1 MKNKNE
7 SETSIIGGSEG
18 ESSIFIADKPKNP
31 KEQRLG
37 MRIQSAIYKYKYKRA
52 EQTIVAN
59 AHTLAEVV
67 QYAMLHYETVEV
79 ESTKKNFIEQRN
91 NLKENLIL
99 QHKPEIL
106 GEMENIPVPDTSNE
120 AAFREYINKIEARS
134 KMIAK
139 MPDDVIP
146 MDYHL
151 YEIRT
156 RDVLLEME
164 IDYIW
169 DVFGVSFIGTD
180 KTIKQLRKISKDLY
194 HYYGVNEEDIRN
206 KTERYTALVVALS
219 L

>member
-1 MKNKNE
+1 MKNKNK

-18 ESSIFIADKPKNP
+18 ESSIFIAEKPKDP

-37 MRIQSAIYKYKYKRA
+37 MRIQSAIYKYKYKKA

-79 ESTKKNFIEQRN
+79 EPTKRNFIEQRN

-106 GEMENIPVPDTSNE
+106 GEMKNIPVPDTSNE

-151 YEIRT
+151 YEIRA

-206 KTERYTALVVALS
+206 KTERYTALVAALS